1 MSSSNAEL
9 VQRLLAAYL
18 SGDDETLRSMIG
30 PDGEIYG
37 APGILN
43 SGTYRGFEGFQQW
56 IAEWEDAWDE
66 VSYDLSDV
74 IEMGD
79 GFVVIPAHIIAKGA
93 GSGVE
98 TDNVFGWMFELR
110 DGRVRRFHTYLT
122 VDDAKNAARHLRESE

>member
-1 MSSSNAEL
+1 M
-9 VQRLLAAYL
+9 LAAYL
-18 SGDDETLRSMIG
+18 SGDEETLRSMIG

-43 SGTYRGFEGFQQW
+43 SGTYRGFAGFQQW

-74 IEMGD
+74 IEMGG
-79 GFVVIPAHIIAKGA
+79 GFVVIPAHIVAKGA

-98 TDNVFGWMFELR
+98 TDNVFGWMFEFR
-110 DGRVRRFHTYLT
+110 DEQVTRFHTYLT
-122 VDDAKNAARHLRESE
+122 VDEAKDAATRLQGAE